1 MSSIGG
7 TRLGMC
13 MQRYGPLVW
22 ASMLCCH
29 RQGSN
34 VASLMVPFNDATHQT
49 GCRRMSAIAGQKNTE
64 TFVDLQDFTHELKVA
79 EKIRK
84 FRRFIGDPSMA
95 KTFLKCLQPWD
106 DRGNGPIILECDPG
120 PGILTQTLLAAGA
133 RVVALESNK
142 DFLPSLQLLEN
153 NMDGQLE
160 VVHCDFFKLDPLG
173 HGTMQPPVMYSSV
186 LFNSLCIPEAPWI
199 KDVPFKVFGI
209 LPQKNE
215 STFLWKQ
222 IYNLFERNSIYRYG
236 RIELNVF
243 ISEKQYTK
251 LVSQPGDMRNYQA
264 LSALFQ
270 ASCDIQL
277 LHMEPWSSFLTPLRF
292 KGAAIPRS
300 VIVPNDHL
308 CLVRITPRR
317 DLFTDSLTRE
327 NGNTF
332 IVMVKQCLGK
342 RKAKL
347 VDRLNSWD
355 PGNGHK
361 LLRQLALPEDIQT
374 GNVSPEQYK
383 QLFEIMECSEEFN
396 KSWIFDETLEDLQQN
411 AFSM

>member
-7 TRLGMC
+7 TRLAMC
-13 MQRYGPLVW
+13 MQRYGPLAW

-29 RQGSN
+29 RQGSK
-34 VASLMVPFNDATHQT
+34 VASLMVPLNGAAHPT
-49 GCRRMSAIAGQKNTE
+49 GCRRMSTIAGRKNTE
-64 TFVDLQDFTHELKVA
+64 PFGVDLQDFRRELKVA

-84 FRRFIGDPSMA
+84 FRRFIADPSMA
-95 KTFLKCLQPWD
+95 KTLLKCLQPWD
-106 DRGNGPIILECDPG
+106 DRGNRPIILECDPG
-120 PGILTQTLLAAGA
+120 PGVFTQTLLAAGA

-142 DFLPSLQLLEN
+142 DFLPSLKDLQN

-160 VVHCDFFKLDPLG
+160 VLHCDFFKLDPLG
-173 HGTMQPPVMYSSV
+173 HGTMQPPVMYSNV
-186 LFNSLCIPEAPWI
+186 LFNSLCIPEVPWT

-209 LPQKNE
+209 LPQKTE
-215 STFLWKQ
+215 SAFLWKQ
-222 IYNLFERNSIYRYG
+222 IYNLYERNSIYRYG

-243 ISEKQYTK
+243 LSEKQY
-251 LVSQPGDMRNYQA
+251 
-264 LSALFQ
+264 
-270 ASCDIQL
+270 
-277 LHMEPWSSFLTPLRF
+277 MEPWSSFLTPLRF

-361 LLRQLALPEDIQT
+361 LLKKLALPEDIQT
-374 GNVSPEQYK
+374 GDVTPEQYK
-383 QLFEIMECSEEFN
+383 QLFEAMGCSEEFN